1 MFKLKRKN
9 VILGVILICIS
20 IASYFLYNYF
30 KIKTEQLSE
39 TREEDDEDEADEDT
53 MVQEKTQEK
62 TPEKPT
68 NHSSILPFQSIS
80 SVGPSMA
87 GESISLLG
95 PDDINETFDT
105 IKPYSF

>member
-9 VILGVILICIS
+9 VILGVILICIL

-30 KIKTEQLSE
+30 KIKEEQLSE
-39 TREEDDEDEADEDT
+39 TREEDDEDADDEDT

-62 TPEKPT
+62 PM
-68 NHSSILPFQSIS
+68 NHSSILPFQSVS
-80 SVGPSMA
+80 SVGPYMV

-95 PDDINETFDT
+95 PDDNAETFDT
-105 IKPYSF
+105 IKPYPF

>member
-9 VILGVILICIS
+9 VILGVILICIL

-30 KIKTEQLSE
+30 KIKEEQLSE
-39 TREEDDEDEADEDT
+39 TREEDDEDADT

-62 TPEKPT
+62 TQEKPL

-95 PDDINETFDT
+95 PDDNAETFDT
-105 IKPYSF
+105 IKPYPF